1 MKATVWLLAVA
12 LLPGCAALGF
22 GGGGDRSGDDWS
34 QAHQA
39 LAVEDYA
46 RAAAFFQRL
55 VNEQPESA
63 LAREAVFY
71 LGAMRM
77 DPRNPAWDPKP
88 AEGLL
93 RQYLAFDSVRPV
105 IGNRA
110 EADILLQ
117 LAAQLNMPPRER
129 LPAFQPEVV
138 VETRP
143 ERVIVP
149 AQESRA
155 LAAEVAQLRREV
167 AAKDSTIQAQREEI
181 ERIRRTLTGRT
192 GGPN

>member
-1 MKATVWLLAVA
+1 MKATVWLIATVL
-12 LLPGCAALGF
+12 LLPGCAALGL
-22 GGGGDRSGDDWS
+22 GGGDDRSSDHWS

-39 LAVEDYA
+39 LAVEDYP
-46 RAAAFFQRL
+46 RAQALFQRL
-55 VNEQPESA
+55 VNEQPESS
-63 LAREAVFY
+63 LARESVFY

-93 RQYLAFDSVRPV
+93 REYLAFDSVGLV
-105 IGNRA
+105 TGNRA

-138 VETRP
+138 VTRP

-167 AAKDSTIQAQREEI
+167 AARDSTIQAQREEL

-192 GGPN
+192 GGN